1 MEYILTA
8 DEMKNCDAYTIQHF
22 HVPSS
27 VLMERAALK
36 CVASI
41 MHDKYN
47 LKRVL
52 VVCGNGN
59 NGGDGLAIARILH
72 ERKVNTDVL
81 MAGSPVHMSPETR
94 ANYESC
100 VSYGIPMR
108 SSVKDDEYT
117 LIIDA
122 IFGIGLNR
130 ELDRDTIA
138 FIEGINSFR
147 ENGAKIVSV
156 DIPSGVNATTGEI
169 MGAAI
174 KADMTVTFAYYKKG
188 LMLYPG
194 IEYVGKLVLANIG
207 VTDESL
213 KGAEIEPSL
222 RCLNKKDFVG
232 NKILKRPNDSNKA
245 TFGKALIIA
254 GNQNMGGCALLA
266 ALSCFKA
273 GAGMVRVFTHKDN
286 KQLILDKI
294 PEAIV
299 DTYEDTFD
307 RNRLAEAIKWADTT
321 AIGPGIGRDSRA
333 RELFEFT
340 FFKTGGSLVID
351 ADALHMLKNYKLTLK
366 NEDKGRDIII
376 TPHLGELAAFAEKD
390 RDEIKKDIISNAV
403 EISKAYHL
411 TCVAK
416 DSRTVISS
424 SEGECFINT
433 TGNNGMATAGT
444 GDCLCGII
452 TALAARGL
460 DPFDAAV
467 YGCYIHGSAGD
478 SAAAKTGKAGLLA
491 SNLISE
497 IKSCLEAADE

>member
-8 DEMKNCDAYTIQHF
+8 DEMKNCDEYTIKHF
-22 HVPSS
+22 HVPSA

-36 CVASI
+36 CVAAI
-41 MHDKYN
+41 MHDKFN

-52 VVCGNGN
+52 VVCGSGN

-130 ELDRDTIA
+130 KLERDTA
-138 FIEGINSFR
+138 SFIEGINSFKD
-147 ENGAKIVSV
+147 NGAKIVSV
-156 DIPSGVNATTGEI
+156 DIPSGINATTGEV

-194 IEYVGKLVLANIG
+194 IEYVGKLILANIG
-207 VTDESL
+207 VTDESFAGKLPEL
-213 KGAEIEPSL
+213 KCIS
-222 RCLNKKDFVG
+222 KKDFAA
-232 NKILKRPNDSNKA
+232 NKQLKRPNDSNKA
-245 TFGKALIIA
+245 TFGRALIIA
-254 GNQNMGGCALLA
+254 GNENMGGCALLA
-266 ALSCFKA
+266 ALSCMKA

-286 KQLILDKI
+286 RQLILDKL

-299 DTYEDTFD
+299 DTYDDKID
-307 RNRLAEAIKWADTT
+307 RLKLADALKWADTT

-333 RELFEFT
+333 KELFEFA
-340 FFKTGGSLVID
+340 FFKSGGSLVID
-351 ADALHMLKNYKLTLK
+351 ADALHILKRYKLSLK
-366 NEDKGRDIII
+366 KEQDREIII
-376 TPHLGELAAFAEKD
+376 TPHLKEFASFAEKD
-390 RDEIKKDIISNAV
+390 KDEVKRDIVGNTTDIA
-403 EISKAYHL
+403 KTYHL
-411 TCVAK
+411 TCVTK

-424 SEGECFINT
+424 KNGECYVNT

-444 GDCLCGII
+444 GDCLFGII
-452 TALAARGL
+452 TALIARGL
-460 DPFDAAV
+460 NPFEAAV
-467 YGCYIHGSAGD
+467 FGCYMHGYAGD
-478 SAAAKTGKAGLLA
+478 IAAAKCGKSGLIAG
-491 SNLISE
+491 NLINE
-497 IKSCLEAADE
+497 LKSCLEAADE